1 MIGPVA
7 TFVSDEILGTTVNMK
22 YRPHSTAATRLAQS
36 ANG

>member
-7 TFVSDEILGTTVNMK
+7 IFVSDEKLGTTVNMK
-22 YRPHSTAATRLAQS
+22 YWPHSSAATGLAQR

>member
-7 TFVSDEILGTTVNMK
+7 IFVSDEKVGTTVNMNN
-22 YRPHSTAATRLAQS
+22 RPHSSAATGLAQC